1 MTKGPCSF
9 ILPSSKISGRASK
22 WSALCFTA
30 PRAAR
35 FPHHKTQ
42 EARRASAGLNDMAA
56 RGRAPGF
63 KMPDEHRTKI
73 ANSRILKRLILFAEG
88 GEDNGAKVEM
98 SPHQVTA
105 SLGLLRKVLPDLSN
119 VEMKGAGEN
128 GEFVMRFRFE

>member
-42 EARRASAGLNDMAA
+42 EARRASAGLNGMAA
-56 RGRAPGF
+56 RKGRPADNPVVR
-63 KMPDEHRTKI
+63 MTDEHRAKI
-73 ANSRILKRLILFAEG
+73 AKSNILNALIEHVQG
-88 GEDNGAKVEM
+88 DREM
-98 SPHQVTA
+98 SATQVTA
-105 SLGLLRKVLPDLSN
+105 GLGLLRKCLPDLSN